1 MKQIIEFSKKNL
13 KNAFRNIPMVVF
25 ITYLLL
31 LIYLTLF
38 SQYFGRIW
46 FHRSI
51 NLMPFVTI
59 YRYIVSSN
67 NPGLALM
74 NLAGN
79 IIAFMPFGLLL
90 PMVLKNQMHFL
101 FIFCCIFSTSIS
113 IEIIQYI
120 LGVGVTDIDD
130 IILNVI
136 GGMLGYCLFKA
147 FKKIITV
154 R

>member
-1 MKQIIEFSKKNL
+1 MKQIIELSMKTL
-13 KNAFRNIPMVVF
+13 KNAFSNIPLVVF

-31 LIYLTLF
+31 LVYLTLI

-51 NLMPFVTI
+51 NLIPFVTI
-59 YRYIVSSN
+59 NRYIVSSN
-67 NPGLALM
+67 NYVLSII

-79 IIAFMPFGLLL
+79 VIAFIPFGFLL
-90 PMVLKNQMHFL
+90 PMVLKDKMHFL
-101 FIFCCIFSTSIS
+101 SILCCIFSTSIS

-120 LGVGVTDIDD
+120 LCVGVTDIDD

-136 GGMLGYCLFKA
+136 GGILGYCLFKT
-147 FKKIITV
+147 FKK
-154 R
+154 